1 MTRRGLLRSS
11 AVFSGMTLLSRLA
24 GFARDI
30 LQASLFGASAAMD
43 AFVIAYRIPNYL
55 RRIFAEGSFASAFVP
70 AYAALREQ
78 GDAAALRE
86 FRDHVAGALCAVVLL
101 VAGLGMLAAPLVA
114 AVFAPGALDDPAQ
127 IERISAMLRI
137 TFPYLVFIALT
148 ALAGAILNSHGRFGL
163 AALTPVL
170 HNVAM
175 IAAMLMLAP
184 LFAVPPM
191 ALAWG
196 VLLAGVLQFLLLWPA
211 LGRLGVRPRLRF
223 NLRHPAVRRVGTLML
238 PTLFSS
244 SVAQLNLLVG
254 TVFAS
259 LLVTGSQTWLYTADR
274 LSEFPLGLFGVA
286 IGTVILPHLSARF
299 AEGDREG
306 CARAIDWG
314 LRMVALVGLPAGLG
328 LLLLAEPLTATLFQ
342 HGRFTAHDAT
352 MAAWALSATSV
363 AVPAF
368 MLTKV
373 LLPAYFS
380 RQDTVTPMRAAIIT
394 VFINIGLM
402 VLITTPLW
410 WFQVPGA
417 HVGIAL
423 ATALAGIANA
433 VLLWRW
439 LRRDGIVE
447 PQPGWGRFLVQI
459 ALGLGLMLLV
469 VLLLRQQVGAFGEL
483 PALTRLGW
491 LLVTVLAGA
500 LAYAAGLLLAGLR
513 PRQVWAH

>member
-1 MTRRGLLRSS
+1 VKRGLLGSS
-11 AVFSGMTLLSRLA
+11 AVFGGMTLLSRIA
-24 GFARDI
+24 GFVRDI

-70 AYAALREQ
+70 AYAAVREQ
-78 GDAAALRE
+78 GDEVALRE

-114 AVFAPGALDDPAQ
+114 ALFAPGALDDPGQ
-127 IERISAMLRI
+127 IERIAAMLRI

-148 ALAGAILNSHGRFGL
+148 ALAGAVLNSHDRFGL

-175 IAAMLMLAP
+175 IAAMLALAP
-184 LFAVPPM
+184 LLEVPPM

-211 LGRLGVRPRLRF
+211 LGRIGARPRLRLDF
-223 NLRHPAVRRVGTLML
+223 RHPAVRRVGTLML

-299 AEGDREG
+299 VEGDQAG
-306 CARAIDWG
+306 YARAIDWA

-328 LLLLAEPLTATLFQ
+328 LLMLAGPLTATLFQ
-342 HGRFTAHDAT
+342 HGRFTAHDAQ
-352 MAAWALSATSV
+352 MAAWALSATSL

-368 MLTKV
+368 MLSKV
-373 LLPAYFS
+373 LLPAYFA
-380 RQDTVTPMRAAIIT
+380 RQDTVTPMRAAIAT

-402 VLITTPLW
+402 VLLTTPLW
-410 WFQVPGA
+410 WFGIPGA

-433 VLLWRW
+433 VLLWHW
-439 LRRDGIVE
+439 LRRDGIVQ
-447 PQPGWGRFLVQI
+447 PQSGWGRFLLQI
-459 ALGLGLMLLV
+459 GVGLVLMGLA
-469 VLLLRQQVGAFGEL
+469 VLALRQHVGDFGEL
-483 PALTRLGW
+483 PALQRVAW
-491 LLVTVLAGA
+491 LLATVVAGA
-500 LAYAAGLLLAGLR
+500 LAYAIGLLLAGIH
-513 PRQVWAH
+513 PRRVWVH

>member
-1 MTRRGLLRSS
+1 MKRGLLGSS
-11 AVFSGMTLLSRLA
+11 AVFGGMTLLSRLA
-24 GFARDI
+24 GFVRDI

-70 AYAALREQ
+70 AYAAARDQ
-78 GDAAALRE
+78 GDEAVLRA

-101 VAGLGMLAAPLVA
+101 VAGLGMLAAPWVA
-114 AVFAPGALDDPAQ
+114 ALFAPGALDDPAQ
-127 IERISAMLRI
+127 IERIAAMLRI
-137 TFPYLVFIALT
+137 TFPYLAFIAMT

-175 IAAMLMLAP
+175 IAAMLALAP
-184 LFAVPPM
+184 LFEVPPM

-211 LGRLGVRPRLRF
+211 LGRLGLRPRLRLDF
-223 NLRHPAVRRVGTLML
+223 RHPAVRRVGTLML

-299 AEGDREG
+299 VEGDQAG
-306 CARAIDWG
+306 YARAIDWG

-328 LLLLAEPLTATLFQ
+328 LLLLAGPLTATLFQ
-342 HGRFTAHDAT
+342 HGRFTAHDAQ
-352 MAAWALSATSV
+352 MAAWALSATSL

-368 MLTKV
+368 MLSKV

-380 RQDTVTPMRAAIIT
+380 RQDTVTPMRAAIAT

-402 VLITTPLW
+402 VLLTTPLW
-410 WFQVPGA
+410 WFGVPGA

-439 LRRDGIVE
+439 LRRDGIVQ
-447 PQPGWGRFLVQI
+447 PQSGWGRFLLQI
-459 ALGLGLMLLV
+459 GLGL
-469 VLLLRQQVGAFGEL
+469 VLMGLAVLALRQHVGDFGEL
-483 PALTRLGW
+483 PALQRVAW
-491 LLVTVLAGA
+491 LLAAVAAGA
-500 LAYAAGLLLAGLR
+500 LAYAAGLLLAGVR
-513 PRQVWAH
+513 PRRVWAH

>member
-1 MTRRGLLRSS
+1 VKRGLLGSS
-11 AVFSGMTLLSRLA
+11 AVFGGMTLLSRIA
-24 GFARDI
+24 GFVRDI

-70 AYAALREQ
+70 AYAAVREQ
-78 GDAAALRE
+78 GDEAALRE

-114 AVFAPGALDDPAQ
+114 ALFAPGALDDPGQ
-127 IERISAMLRI
+127 IERIAAMLRI

-148 ALAGAILNSHGRFGL
+148 ALAGAVLNSHGRFGL

-175 IAAMLMLAP
+175 IAAMLALAP
-184 LFAVPPM
+184 LFEVPPM

-211 LGRLGVRPRLRF
+211 LGRLGARPRLRLDF
-223 NLRHPAVRRVGTLML
+223 RHPAVRRVGTLML

-299 AEGDREG
+299 IEGDQIG
-306 CARAIDWG
+306 YARAIDWA

-328 LLLLAEPLTATLFQ
+328 LLMLAGPLTATLFQ
-342 HGRFTAHDAT
+342 HGRFTAHDAQ
-352 MAAWALSATSV
+352 MAAWALSATSL

-368 MLTKV
+368 MLSKV
-373 LLPAYFS
+373 LLPAYFA
-380 RQDTVTPMRAAIIT
+380 RQDAVTPMRAAIAT

-402 VLITTPLW
+402 VLLTTPLW
-410 WFQVPGA
+410 WFGVPGA

-433 VLLWRW
+433 MLLWHW
-439 LRRDGIVE
+439 LRRDGIVQ
-447 PQPGWGRFLVQI
+447 PQSGWGRFLLQI
-459 ALGLGLMLLV
+459 GVGLVLMGLA
-469 VLLLRQQVGAFGEL
+469 VLALRQHVGDFGEL
-483 PALTRLGW
+483 PALQRVAW
-491 LLVTVLAGA
+491 LLVTVVAGA
-500 LAYAAGLLLAGLR
+500 LAYAAGLLLAGIH
-513 PRQVWAH
+513 PRRVWVH